1 MKNKVLFFAAAAV
14 ASGLLLFA
22 GAGVALADELTE
34 TPSAETAPAEAP
46 PMEPIHAAATPAD
59 YTARA
64 LTPAQGRLALH
75 GELLINLGK
84 NVVAEPIVIVPA
96 VFYGLSD
103 AMAIGV
109 TTNVFYETWG
119 FSNGVTGAPGLCL
132 GGTDRG
138 CAKAF
143 NNLSLDALYV
153 FMHQPG
159 TEVAAHFGVD
169 ALRLSDPSQ
178 LGVHAG
184 VQAKLTGGPLSVLMD
199 PSVIV
204 GVTKRDEL
212 LEQAIVVPIRVG
224 FQASSDLNVGL
235 VTGVAGSTSNFSADY
250 IIPVGI
256 TGVFSPAAHIDLG
269 ASFTFPNLIGNNHS
283 SEGRVLGL
291 IFNYRT

>member
-1 MKNKVLFFAAAAV
+1 MTNKVRFFAAAAV

-22 GAGVALADELTE
+22 GVALADEPAE
-34 TPSAETAPAEAP
+34 TPPAETTPAAEAP
-46 PMEPIHAAATPAD
+46 PPEPIHAAPLPLD
-59 YTARA
+59 YTGRP

-75 GELLINLGK
+75 GELLISLAK
-84 NVVAEPIVIVPA
+84 NRVAKPIVIVPA

-103 AMAIGV
+103 AMAVGV

-119 FSNGVTGAPGLCL
+119 FSNGVTGVPGLCL

-138 CAKAF
+138 CEKTF

-204 GVTKRDEL
+204 GITKRDEL

-235 VTGVAGSTSNFSADY
+235 VTGVAGTTSNFSDSY
-250 IIPVGI
+250 VIPVGI
-256 TGVFSPAAHIDLG
+256 TGVFSPAANIDLG
-269 ASFTFPNLIGNNHS
+269 AHFTFTNLVGNNHS
-283 SEGRVLGL
+283 SDDRVLGL
-291 IFNYRT
+291 VFNYRT